1 MTVRQR
7 LTRALGAAATAVACA
22 FVMGQ
27 ATPAGSVVIRGNHP
41 FAVAS
46 IPRAVRAEHT
56 MPLKL
61 TIVLGVRNRAAL
73 EQLLADQQ
81 NPASSQY
88 RKWLTPKEFA
98 NRFGPSDQQV
108 NLVRDWL
115 KGEGFEVV
123 SVNRIGRTIEAR
135 GNVETA
141 ERAFA
146 TTVMADGAS
155 YANTT
160 DPSIPAQFDGLIVS
174 IMGLDNTHAA
184 MPAGLHRVAPPP
196 THSSARPRLET
207 LALADNA
214 SSPSTPGATEGGSTA
229 FGPVDV
235 ERFYDETALLNAG
248 NKGTA
253 SPDCVAVDEDS
264 DYLPAAVALYDSTFF
279 NVAPAPVAN
288 VYPEGSSPGV
298 TGDEVETLLDIEY
311 SQATAPGTSVHPYIA
326 GDLYDSISQ
335 SVTDGTCGAISIS
348 YIYCGESVSFFTG
361 LDTLFAQAATQGQS
375 VFIASGDWGAAGL
388 QYDSSNG
395 TCDTGTMRNPSEMA
409 ASPHVT
415 AVGGTT
421 FAPQYNLGNDIS
433 VVGVAPGGIESGWDA
448 SGGGVSQ
455 IFLTKPSWQT
465 GLGVPADNARDI
477 PDVSMMAW
485 APYVFIGADNSGT
498 AIIQCCWGGTSLSS
512 PLWAGYSRVLAVASD
527 NTRLGLLNPMIYN
540 VANAGL
546 PNDGGIEDVLSGNNT
561 DNGVTGYAAGPGY
574 DQITGLG
581 SVDMG
586 EFATAFA
593 GGPHPTQTASS
604 TPTATATRT
613 ATATPSATR
622 TATATATSTSL
633 ATVTATRTA
642 TATPT
647 RTATAT
653 PTSTATP
660 TATVTSTAT
669 ASPTATATR
678 TATQT
683 ATASATATAS
693 GTSSATATG
702 TGSATP
708 SASATSTATSS
719 PTATATRTAT
729 QTATA
734 SATATA
740 TSTSTPTRTATA
752 TASATAT
759 STPTSTAT
767 QTATTTATATASAT
781 PDPVVTPVPSALK
794 VTPEKLKFGNEATG
808 GTSSAQ
814 VVTLAN
820 PNKKK
825 AVPITLES
833 WNFSG
838 AFAVSQG
845 QTTCASFT
853 TLSPGQKCTIGVVF
867 KPTTIGAQSGKL
879 TPVGNQSNHPFATL
893 KGTGK

>member
-1 MTVRQR
+1 
-7 LTRALGAAATAVACA
+7 
-22 FVMGQ
+22 
-27 ATPAGSVVIRGNHP
+27 
-41 FAVAS
+41 
-46 IPRAVRAEHT
+46 

-61 TIVLGVRNRAAL
+61 TIVLGVRNRPAL

-98 NRFGPSDQQV
+98 HRFGPSDQEV

-141 ERAFA
+141 ERAFS
-146 TTVMADGAS
+146 TTLMAEGAS

-160 DPSIPAQFDGLIVS
+160 DPSIPAEFNGLIVS

-184 MPAGLHRVAPPP
+184 MPAGLHRVAPPAS
-196 THSSARPRLET
+196 HSSAPQGPET

-214 SSPSTPGATEGGSTA
+214 NSPSMPAATEGGSTA

-279 NVAPAPVAN
+279 NVAPAPVTN

-311 SQATAPGTSVHPYIA
+311 SQATAPGTPVHPYIA

-348 YIYCGESVSFFTG
+348 FIYCGESVSFFDG

-388 QYDSSNG
+388 QYDSSSG
-395 TCDTGTMRNPSEMA
+395 TCVTGTMRNPSEMA

-433 VVGVAPGGIESGWDA
+433 LVGVAPGGIESGWDA

-477 PDVSMMAW
+477 PDVAMMAW

-498 AIIQCCWGGTSLSS
+498 AFIQCCWGGTSLSS

-561 DNGVTGYAAGPGY
+561 DNGVTGYSAGVGF
-574 DQITGLG
+574 DQVTGWG
-581 SVDMG
+581 SVDMD
-586 EFATAFA
+586 EFAAAFA
-593 GGPHPTQTASS
+593 SGPHPT
-604 TPTATATRT
+604 PTATTSATATST
-613 ATATPSATR
+613 ATATPTATGTSTGVPTR
-622 TATATATSTSL
+622 TATATATATSV
-633 ATVTATRTA
+633 ATVTATRT
-642 TATPT
+642 P
-647 RTATAT
+647 TAT

-660 TATVTSTAT
+660 TATATRTATQTATASATATATGTSTATATGTGSATPSASATSTAT

-683 ATASATATAS
+683 ATASATATA
-693 GTSSATATG
+693 
-702 TGSATP
+702 
-708 SASATSTATSS
+708 TST
-719 PTATATRTAT
+719 P
-729 QTATA
+729 
-734 SATATA
+734 
-740 TSTSTPTRTATA
+740 TPTRTATA
-752 TASATAT
+752 TPSAT
-759 STPTSTAT
+759 STL
-767 QTATTTATATASAT
+767 TATATPTVTAIPT
-781 PDPVVTPVPSALK
+781 PVVTPVPSALK
-794 VTPEKLKFGNEATG
+794 VTPKKLKFGKVATG
-808 GTSSAQ
+808 ATSSAQ
-814 VVTLAN
+814 TVTLAN

-867 KPTTIGAQSGKL
+867 TPTTTGAQSGKL
-879 TPVGNQSNHPFATL
+879 TPVGNQSNHPFVTL

>member
-1 MTVRQR
+1 MTVRQK
-7 LTRALGAAATAVACA
+7 LARALGAVAAAAACSL
-22 FVMGQ
+22 VMGQ
-27 ATPAGSVVIRGNHP
+27 AKPTGSVVIRGNHP
-41 FAVAS
+41 LAVAS
-46 IPRAVRAEHT
+46 IPRAVRAERT

-108 NLVRDWL
+108 NFVKDWL
-115 KGEGFEVV
+115 KGEGFDVV
-123 SVNRIGRTIEAR
+123 SVNRLGRTIQVR

-141 ERAFA
+141 ERAFS
-146 TTVMADGAS
+146 TTVMAEGAS
-155 YANTT
+155 YVNTT

-184 MPAGLHRVAPPP
+184 MPAGLHRLAPPAS
-196 THSSARPRLET
+196 HSSTQRGLET
-207 LALADNA
+207 FALADNA
-214 SSPSTPGATEGGSTA
+214 NSPSMPGATEGGSTA
-229 FGPVDV
+229 FGPADV
-235 ERFYDETALLNAG
+235 ERFYDETPLLSAG
-248 NKGTA
+248 NSGTA

-264 DYLPAAVALYDSTFF
+264 DYLPAAVTLYDSTFF
-279 NVAPAPVAN
+279 KVAPAAVTN
-288 VYPEGSSPGV
+288 VYPDGSSPGV
-298 TGDEVETLLDIEY
+298 TADEVETLLDIEY
-311 SQATAPGTSVHPYIA
+311 SQATAPGTPVHPYIA

-335 SVTDGTCGAISIS
+335 SVTDGTCGAISVS
-348 YIYCGESVSFFTG
+348 YIYCGESLSFFDG

-395 TCDTGTMRNPSEMA
+395 TCVTGTMRNPSEMA

-421 FAPQYNLGNDIS
+421 FSPQYNLGNDIS
-433 VVGVAPGGIESGWDA
+433 MVGMAPGGIESGWDA
-448 SGGGVSQ
+448 SGGGVSE
-455 IFLTKPSWQT
+455 IFLTKPTWQT
-465 GLGVPADNARDI
+465 GPGVPADNARDI
-477 PDVSMMAW
+477 PDVAMMAW
-485 APYVFIGADNSGT
+485 APYVFIGADNNGT
-498 AIIQCCWGGTSLSS
+498 AIIQCCWGGTSLAT

-546 PNDGGIEDVLSGNNT
+546 PEDGGIEDVLSGNNS
-561 DNGVTGYAAGPGY
+561 DNGVTGYSAGAGY
-574 DQITGLG
+574 DQVTGWG
-581 SVDMG
+581 SVDMD
-586 EFATAFA
+586 EFAAAFA
-593 GGPHPTQTASS
+593 SGPHPT
-604 TPTATATRT
+604 PTATTSATATST
-613 ATATPSATR
+613 ATATPSATGTSTGVPTR
-622 TATATATSTSL
+622 TATATATATSV

-642 TATPT
+642 TVTATATSTPTSSATSTATAT
-647 RTATAT
+647 RTATQTATASVTATATATATGTGSAT
-653 PTSTATP
+653 PSAS
-660 TATVTSTAT
+660 ATSTAT

-683 ATASATATAS
+683 ATS
-693 GTSSATATG
+693 
-702 TGSATP
+702 
-708 SASATSTATSS
+708 
-719 PTATATRTAT
+719 TATATP
-729 QTATA
+729 
-734 SATATA
+734 
-740 TSTSTPTRTATA
+740 TPTRTT

-767 QTATTTATATASAT
+767 ATTTPTASAT

-794 VTPEKLKFGNEATG
+794 ITPDKLKFGMVGTG
-808 GTSSAQ
+808 ATSSAQ
-814 VVTLAN
+814 TVTLSN

-825 AVPITLES
+825 QVPITLES

-838 AFAVSQG
+838 EFAVSQG

-853 TLSPGQKCTIGVVF
+853 TLNPGQKCKIGVVF
-867 KPTTIGAQSGKL
+867 KPTTTGAQSGKL
-879 TPVGNQSNHPFATL
+879 TVVGNQSNHPSATL

>member
-7 LTRALGAAATAVACA
+7 LTKALGAAAAAVACA

-46 IPRAVRAEHT
+46 LPRAVRAERT

-61 TIVLGVRNRAAL
+61 TIVLGVRNQAAL

-141 ERAFA
+141 ERAFS
-146 TTVMADGAS
+146 TTLMAEGAS

-160 DPSIPAQFDGLIVS
+160 DPSIPAEFNGLIVS

-184 MPAGLHRVAPPP
+184 MPAGLHRVAPPAS
-196 THSSARPRLET
+196 HSGARPGLET

-214 SSPSTPGATEGGSTA
+214 NSPATPGATEGGSTA

-248 NKGTA
+248 NNGTP

-279 NVAPAPVAN
+279 KVAPAAVTN
-288 VYPEGSSPGV
+288 VYPDGSSPGV

-311 SQATAPGTSVHPYIA
+311 SQATAPGTPVHPYIA

-395 TCDTGTMRNPSEMA
+395 TCVTGTTKNPSEMA

-421 FAPQYNLGNDIS
+421 FTPQYNLGNDIS
-433 VVGVAPGGIESGWDA
+433 VVGVVPGGIESGWDA

-455 IFLTKPSWQT
+455 IFLTKPTWQT
-465 GLGVPADNARDI
+465 GPGVPADNARDI
-477 PDVSMMAW
+477 PDVAMIAW

-546 PNDGGIEDVLSGNNT
+546 PEDGGIEDVLSGNNT
-561 DNGVTGYAAGPGY
+561 DNGVTGYAAGPGF
-574 DQITGLG
+574 DQITGWG

-593 GGPHPTQTASS
+593 SGPHPTSTAST

-622 TATATATSTSL
+622 TATATATSV
-633 ATVTATRTA
+633 ATVTA
-642 TATPT
+642 T

-683 ATASATATAS
+683 ATASATTTAT

-734 SATATA
+734 SPTATA
-740 TSTSTPTRTATA
+740 TSTPTPTRTATP

-767 QTATTTATATASAT
+767 QTATATATATASAT
-781 PDPVVTPVPSALK
+781 PNPVVTPVPSALK
-794 VTPEKLKFGNEATG
+794 VTPDKLKFGKVATG
-808 GTSSAQ
+808 ATSSAQ
-814 VVTLAN
+814 TVTLAN
-820 PNKKK
+820 PSKKK

-838 AFAVSQG
+838 AFAISQA

-867 KPTTIGAQSGKL
+867 KPTTTGAQSGKL

>member
-1 MTVRQR
+1 
-7 LTRALGAAATAVACA
+7 
-22 FVMGQ
+22 MGQ
-27 ATPAGSVVIRGNHP
+27 ATPTGSVVIRGNHP

-46 IPRAVRAEHT
+46 LPRAVRAERT

-135 GNVETA
+135 GNAETA
-141 ERAFA
+141 ERAFS
-146 TTVMADGAS
+146 TTLMADGAS

-160 DPSIPAQFDGLIVS
+160 DPSIPAEFDGLIVS

-184 MPAGLHRVAPPP
+184 MPAGLHRVAPPASHP
-196 THSSARPRLET
+196 STRTGLET

-214 SSPSTPGATEGGSTA
+214 NSPSIPGATEGGSTA
-229 FGPVDV
+229 FGPLDV
-235 ERFYDETALLNAG
+235 ERFYDETTLLNAG
-248 NKGTA
+248 NKGTP

-264 DYLPAAVALYDSTFF
+264 DYLPAAVSLYDSTFF
-279 NVAPAPVAN
+279 NVAPATVTN
-288 VYPEGSSPGV
+288 VYPDGSSPGI

-311 SQATAPGTSVHPYIA
+311 SQATAPGTPVHPYIA

-348 YIYCGESVSFFTG
+348 FIYCGESVSFFTG

-395 TCDTGTMRNPSEMA
+395 TCVTGTMRNPSEMA

-421 FAPQYNLGNDIS
+421 FTPQYNLGNDIS

-455 IFLTKPSWQT
+455 IFLTKPTWQT
-465 GLGVPADNARDI
+465 GPGVPADNARDI
-477 PDVSMMAW
+477 PDVAMIAW
-485 APYVFIGADNSGT
+485 APYVFIGADSGGT

-593 GGPHPTQTASS
+593 SGPHPTPTPTAS
-604 TPTATATRT
+604 TTATATATRT
-613 ATATPSATR
+613 PTATPSATR

-669 ASPTATATR
+669 GSPTVTPTR

-683 ATASATATAS
+683 ATASTTATAT

-740 TSTSTPTRTATA
+740 TSTPTPTRTATA

-767 QTATTTATATASAT
+767 QTATTTASAT
-781 PDPVVTPVPSALK
+781 PDPVVTPVPSELK
-794 VTPEKLKFGNEATG
+794 VTPEKLKFGKVATG
-808 GTSSAQ
+808 ATSSAQ
-814 VVTLAN
+814 TVTLAN
-820 PNKKK
+820 PSKKN

-867 KPTTIGAQSGKL
+867 KPTGTGAQSGKL

>member
-1 MTVRQR
+1 
-7 LTRALGAAATAVACA
+7 
-22 FVMGQ
+22 MGQ
-27 ATPAGSVVIRGNHP
+27 ATTAGSVVIGGNHP
-41 FAVAS
+41 FAVS
-46 IPRAVRAEHT
+46 SLPRAVRAERT

-61 TIVLGVRNRAAL
+61 TIVLGIRNQAAL

-98 NRFGPSDQQV
+98 KRFGPSDQQV
-108 NLVRDWL
+108 NLVKDWL
-115 KGEGFEVV
+115 KDEGFEVV
-123 SVNRIGRTIEAR
+123 LVNRIGRTIEAR

-141 ERAFA
+141 ERAFS
-146 TTVMADGAS
+146 TTLMADGAS

-160 DPSIPAQFDGLIVS
+160 DPSIPAEFNGLIVS

-184 MPAGLHRVAPPP
+184 MPAGLHRVALPA
-196 THSSARPRLET
+196 THSSTRHELET

-214 SSPSTPGATEGGSTA
+214 NSPSMPAATEGGSTA

-235 ERFYDETALLNAG
+235 ERFYDETALLNSG
-248 NKGTA
+248 NNGTP

-264 DYLPAAVALYDSTFF
+264 DYLPAAVTLYDSTFF
-279 NVAPAPVAN
+279 KVAPAAVTN
-288 VYPEGSSPGV
+288 VYPDGSSPGI

-311 SQATAPGTSVHPYIA
+311 SQATAPGTPVHPYIA

-388 QYDSSNG
+388 QYDSANG
-395 TCDTGTMRNPSEMA
+395 TCVTGTMRNPSEMA

-421 FAPQYNLGNDIS
+421 FTPQYNLGNDIS

-465 GLGVPADNARDI
+465 GPGVPADNARDI
-477 PDVSMMAW
+477 PDIAMIAW
-485 APYVFIGADNSGT
+485 APYVFIGADSSGT

-546 PNDGGIEDVLSGNNT
+546 PEDGGIEDVLSGNNT
-561 DNGVTGYAAGPGY
+561 DNGVTGYAAGPGF
-574 DQITGLG
+574 DQITGWG

-593 GGPHPTQTASS
+593 SGPHPTATATAS
-604 TPTATATRT
+604 TTATATRT
-613 ATATPSATR
+613 ATATPTATGTSTGVPTR
-622 TATATATSTSL
+622 TATATATATSV
-633 ATVTATRTA
+633 ATITA
-642 TATPT
+642 T

-683 ATASATATAS
+683 ATTSATAT
-693 GTSSATATG
+693 T
-702 TGSATP
+702 
-708 SASATSTATSS
+708 TSTATAN

-734 SATATA
+734 SATSTSSATA
-740 TSTSTPTRTATA
+740 TGTGSATPSPSATSTATASPTATATRTATQTATPSATATATSTPTRTATA
-752 TASATAT
+752 TATAT

-767 QTATTTATATASAT
+767 QTATTTETPTASAT
-781 PDPVVTPVPSALK
+781 PNPVVTPVPSALK
-794 VTPEKLKFGNEATG
+794 VTPAKLKFGKVATG
-808 GTSSAQ
+808 STSNAQ
-814 VVTLAN
+814 TVTLTN

-825 AVPITLES
+825 QVPITLES

-867 KPTTIGAQSGKL
+867 KPTTTGAQSGKL